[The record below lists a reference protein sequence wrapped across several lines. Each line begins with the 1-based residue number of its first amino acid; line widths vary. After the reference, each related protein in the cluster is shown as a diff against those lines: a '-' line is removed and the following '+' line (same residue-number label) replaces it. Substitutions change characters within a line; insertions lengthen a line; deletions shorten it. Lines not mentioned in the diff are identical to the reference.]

1 MLVTKLHTV
10 SSFQPF
16 HNFTKGDPIEDLQ
29 LCARKLDLLLTNLG
43 MKGSQASPKYKVEN
57 DKVGLFWTFSPTHT
71 FRNHFEKHVCSHA
84 TVTELKGKVIIYNK
98 PCTCKR
104 ILNMLFNLTCLRRT

>member
-71 FRNHFEKHVCSHA
+71 LKNMSIHMP
-84 TVTELKGKVIIYNK
+84 VTELKGKVIIYNK
-98 PCTCKR
+98 PCT
-104 ILNMLFNLTCLRRT
+104 I